1 MTSGARIAITRAVSP
16 SLPRCEL
23 THLPRTPID
32 LDLACRQHEA
42 YEAQL
47 TALGCTVKRLPAVAD
62 LPDSVFVED
71 VAVVLDE
78 VAVITRPGA
87 PSRRPETA
95 AVAAALRAYRPV
107 REIAPPG
114 TLEGGDVLVIDRD
127 VYVGR
132 STRSNAA
139 GIDQLEALLGPLG
152 YRVRGVAIR
161 GCLHLKSAVTRVA
174 PRALLA
180 NPDWVDP
187 AVLGRDIIVVDPA
200 EPAAANALLLGD
212 AVIYPVAFPRSRRRL
227 EAAGI
232 TVSSVDVS
240 ELQKA
245 EGGVTC
251 CAVIVTDL
259 RSHS

>member
-1 MTSGARIAITRAVSP
+1 MSGGTRIAITRAVSP
-16 SLPRCEL
+16 ALSRCEL
-23 THLPRTPID
+23 THLPRSPID
-32 LDLACRQHEA
+32 LDRACRQHEA

-47 TALGCTVKRLPAVAD
+47 TALGCTVKRLPADPD

-87 PSRRPETA
+87 ASRRAEPA

-114 TLEGGDVLVIDRD
+114 TLDGGDVLVIDRD

-139 GIDQLEALLGPLG
+139 GIDQLAAVLGPLG
-152 YRVRGVAIR
+152 YRVCGVAIR
-161 GCLHLKSAVTRVA
+161 GCLHLKSAATRVA
-174 PRALLA
+174 PRTVLA
-180 NPDWVDP
+180 NPGWVET
-187 AVLGRDIIVVDPA
+187 AALGVEIIEVDPA
-200 EPAAANALLLGD
+200 EPAAANALLVGD
-212 AVIYPVAFPRSRRRL
+212 TVVYPAAFARSRRRL

-232 TVSSVDVS
+232 AVSPVDVS

-251 CAVIVTDL
+251 CAVIVNDV